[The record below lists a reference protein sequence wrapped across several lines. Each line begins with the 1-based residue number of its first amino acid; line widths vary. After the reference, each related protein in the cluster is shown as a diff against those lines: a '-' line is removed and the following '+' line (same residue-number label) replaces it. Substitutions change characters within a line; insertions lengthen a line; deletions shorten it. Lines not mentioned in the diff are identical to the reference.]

1 MDLGRR
7 MAAEEEDHL
16 VDQASS
22 TSVACVERE
31 PEEETMSE
39 RKDLRTAIEDLKKT
53 VGDVLLPPLER
64 WVIWLNDQRWVNWL
78 SRMRLVVWIN
88 KKRPW

>member
-1 MDLGRR
+1 MDSGRR
-7 MAAEEEDHL
+7 MVDEKEGHL

-22 TSVACVERE
+22 SSVAHLERE

-39 RKDLRTAIEDLKKT
+39 QKDLRTAIEDLKKV

-64 WVIWLNDQRWVNWL
+64 WVIWLNDQRWIIWIAN
-78 SRMRLVVWIN
+78 RLP
-88 KKRPW
+88 RLPW

>member
-7 MAAEEEDHL
+7 MAAEEEDRL

-22 TSVACVERE
+22 TSVARMERE

-39 RKDLRTAIEDLKKT
+39 QKDLRTAIEDLKKV

-64 WVIWLNDQRWVNWL
+64 WVIWLNDQRWIIWIAN
-78 SRMRLVVWIN
+78 RLP
-88 KKRPW
+88 RLPW

>member
-1 MDLGRR
+1 
-7 MAAEEEDHL
+7 MAAEEEDRL

-22 TSVACVERE
+22 SSMACVERE

-39 RKDLRTAIEDLKKT
+39 QKDLRTAIEDLKKV

-64 WVIWLNDQRWVNWL
+64 WIIWLNDQRWVIWIAN
-78 SRMRLVVWIN
+78 RL
-88 KKRPW
+88 PW